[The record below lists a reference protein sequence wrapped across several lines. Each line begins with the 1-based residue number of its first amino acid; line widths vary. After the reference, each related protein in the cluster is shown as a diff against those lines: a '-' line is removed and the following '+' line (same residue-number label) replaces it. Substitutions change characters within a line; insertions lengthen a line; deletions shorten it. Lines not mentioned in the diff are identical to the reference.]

1 MPAVDRR
8 GGYFYAIVEVDL
20 IRIDVG
26 GLIAKIEAKCAN
38 GSDFDVVDGGVSHYA
53 VGYVYFKGNNLYC
66 ARHDFKRI
74 LNWAPLFDTHR
85 IDFLWYVQ
93 TCIAVATSCRITKN
107 IAVSMHDL
115 NDNTKSVFI
124 DDTSLDESIH
134 DLHKIVNMKAIKI
147 RNLKIT
153 AAFKGSS
160 EIILLA
166 IRNKKLIKLT
176 EYSAV
181 GQLNPKMTFK
191 DAIILSKNKF
201 QACLAILLSEGLFT
215 LNLSIK

>member
-20 IRIDVG
+20 IRIDVR
-26 GLIAKIEAKCAN
+26 GLMAKIEAKCAN
-38 GSDFDVVDGGVSHYA
+38 GSDFDVVDGDVSHYA
-53 VGYVYFKGNNLYC
+53 VGSKPGEVYYFKGNDLYC
-66 ARHDFKRI
+66 TRHDFKRI

-85 IDFLWYVQ
+85 IDFLCYIQ

-134 DLHKIVNMKAIKI
+134 DLHKIINMKAIKI

-191 DAIILSKNKF
+191 DSIILSKNKF
-201 QACLAILLSEGLFT
+201 QACLDRKSVV
-215 LNLSIK
+215 